1 MLRSKYFYNILT
13 TNHRW
18 LVVISSNL
26 NLTLRLPF
34 YPTITTYHLGFVV
47 KMMWTYHFLY
57 IKKKNVAIDLWQWHC
72 RNREEKNKIVGFH
85 CFLTSCLLC
94 MHHSRIYQCCWCI
107 YMNLFVQGKLHF
119 FHCFLTSCLLC
130 MHHSRISIKYRML
143 FLQNCLMQ
151 LLSEKTVIP
160 TIFFPTYFGNAI
172 ATNSLSQ
179 FYFSSLFQ
187 QCHCHKSMATF
198 FFF

>member
-1 MLRSKYFYNILT
+1 MD
-13 TNHRW
+13 
-18 LVVISSNL
+18 IS
-26 NLTLRLPF
+26 
-34 YPTITTYHLGFVV
+34 
-47 KMMWTYHFLY
+47 FLY
-57 IKKKNVAIDLWQWHC
+57 KKKVAIDLWQWHC

-143 FLQNCLMQ
+143 FLQKCLMQ

-172 ATNSLSQ
+172 ATNSLPQ
-179 FYFSSLFQ
+179 FYFPSLFQ
-187 QCHCHKSMATF
+187 QCHCHKSMAIF
-198 FFF
+198 FFFKMICPHYFYNKS